1 MERSP
6 EFFFTLDTVV
16 GEGMPKIKDSNDR
29 VEETGKQAKLKQVLV
44 ITVDSVPRLSR
55 AEQEN
60 HQGSLTT
67 ITERR
72 LRRKREN
79 MCHTVNKGVHRGI

>member
-1 MERSP
+1 M
-6 EFFFTLDTVV
+6 TVW
-16 GEGMPKIKDSNDR
+16 R
-29 VEETGKQAKLKQVLV
+29 KQGSKELKQVLV

-79 MCHTVNKGVHRGI
+79 MCHTVNKGVHRGIRRDTTREEGL